1 MLIDDVYALKCS
13 RCSQQNGRS
22 HEMSLICVSSQ
33 SSFSNR
39 LPELQTSA
47 AGSDVGIL
55 RRQGCLR
62 VSSYWVWEDADFR
75 CSPHWCLTA
84 IVVVVS
90 PLPALMEARRYQG
103 KWGPCSGRR
112 ARTLA
117 RNGRSVAKKAIRVL
131 ASLPKFQ
138 ILLDNVGAI
147 RTHVGADWEHLLQAA
162 HFLSAFLLK

>member
-1 MLIDDVYALKCS
+1 MSACLILLGLG
-13 RCSQQNGRS
+13 RCWF
-22 HEMSLICVSSQ
+22 SL
-33 SSFSNR
+33 F
-39 LPELQTSA
+39 
-47 AGSDVGIL
+47 
-55 RRQGCLR
+55 
-62 VSSYWVWEDADFR
+62 
-75 CSPHWCLTA
+75 PHWCLTA

-90 PLPALMEARRYQG
+90 PLVALMEARRCQG

-131 ASLPKFQ
+131 ASLPKFR

-162 HFLSAFLLK
+162 HFLSAFLLKEYSKLHPGITSPMYIIATSVVTIIIYNVVDTQLSLQPQCLK